1 MAVLGKVAGSLGK
14 SATKKAISGGL
25 TKAAGSAVKSSFT
38 KAAGNALFGAVKSG
52 LTQKTASGG
61 WGSVL
66 ADIGSSF
73 LGGTGGASGSIFEA
87 MLGGLGGAADAFLS
101 KEAVEESGKQNRR
114 TLDFKAALD
123 DYYQQKN
130 KVRKRA
136 ALDTYGQFST
146 MDRWA
151 PGARP
156 APALDQPAKPGY

>member
-1 MAVLGKVAGSLGK
+1 MSLFSLVGGAGSGIASVGSTLARNSTGVNWGGIGSSIVNNSSLWGSLG
-14 SATKKAISGGL
+14 SLASNYLSGRNSGG
-25 TKAAGSAVKSSFT
+25 TTGS
-38 KAAGNALFGAVKSG
+38 
-52 LTQKTASGG
+52 
-61 WGSVL
+61 
-66 ADIGSSF
+66 
-73 LGGTGGASGSIFEA
+73 TGGSIFEA

-123 DYYQQKN
+123 DYYLQKN